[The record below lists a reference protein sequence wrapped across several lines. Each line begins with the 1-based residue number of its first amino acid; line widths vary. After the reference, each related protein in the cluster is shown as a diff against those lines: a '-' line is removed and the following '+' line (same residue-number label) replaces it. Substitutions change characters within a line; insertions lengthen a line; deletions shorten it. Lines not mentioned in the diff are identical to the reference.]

1 MKMQRFIRTPRTL
14 RAATLP
20 LALAAALASGCASD
34 RVVAPAEM
42 RGGVLTEAYSHKT
55 LYTFDKDPTNP
66 PRSVCNAD
74 CAAKWPPYRP
84 TAGERDVRDFT
95 VIKRD
100 DGSLQWA
107 YKGKPLYTF
116 VGDTKTGD
124 KAGDGVNGV
133 WHVVK

>member
-1 MKMQRFIRTPRTL
+1 
-14 RAATLP
+14 
-20 LALAAALASGCASD
+20 
-34 RVVAPAEM
+34 
-42 RGGVLTEAYSHKT
+42 
-55 LYTFDKDPTNP
+55 
-66 PRSVCNAD
+66 VCNAD

-124 KAGDGVNGV
+124 KTGDGVNGV